1 MVNEVYKLIIIG
13 SGPAGLT
20 AAIYAARSS
29 LSPLVIT
36 GHEEGG
42 QLTLTTDVEDFPGFP
57 EGLQG
62 PELMDRM
69 KRQAERFGT
78 SFIGDSVVAVNF
90 KERPF
95 TVSMHDQELKAQSVI
110 VATGASARWLGL
122 PSEQR
127 LIGHGVSS
135 CAVCDGYFFKNKEVV
150 VVGGGDSSMR
160 EAIYL
165 AKLASQVTIV
175 HRRESFRAQQI
186 LQDRA
191 RANSKIFWCVP
202 MEVTEVLGA
211 SMVSGVRLKNITTG
225 EIKTINCQGVFVA
238 IGHKPN
244 TELFRGELGL
254 DEAGYIIS
262 PDGVHTNIAGVFV
275 AGDVEDQ
282 KYRQAVTAAG
292 RGCAAAME
300 AEEYLENLKSEFK
313 S

>member
-20 AAIYAARSS
+20 AAIYAARSG

-57 EGLQG
+57 EGVQG
-62 PELMDRM
+62 PDLMERM
-69 KRQAERFGT
+69 KQQAERFGT
-78 SFIGDSVVAVNF
+78 SFISDSVTSVNF
-90 KERPF
+90 KKSPF
-95 TVSMHDQELKAQSVI
+95 TVSTHNKELKAESVI

-150 VVGGGDSSMR
+150 VVGGGDSAMR

-165 AKLASQVTIV
+165 AKLASRVTIV

-202 MEVTEVLGA
+202 MEVIEALGE
-211 SMVSGVRLKNITTG
+211 SVVSGVRLKNVKTG
-225 EIKTINCQGVFVA
+225 ETKTIDCQGIFVA

-244 TELFRGELGL
+244 TEPFQGEIDL
-254 DEAGYIIS
+254 DGAGYIIS
-262 PDGVHTNIAGVFV
+262 HDGVHTNIAGVFV

-300 AEEYLENLKSEFK
+300 AEEYLESFK
-313 S
+313 P